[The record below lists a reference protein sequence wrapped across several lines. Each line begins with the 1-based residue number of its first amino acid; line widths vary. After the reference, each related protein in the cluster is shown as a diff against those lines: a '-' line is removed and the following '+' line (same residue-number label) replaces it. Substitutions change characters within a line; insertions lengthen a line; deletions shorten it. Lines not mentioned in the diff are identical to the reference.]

1 MTARPT
7 DSPYLRALEDRV
19 LIYDGAMGTSIQ
31 RFNLTP
37 DDFGGKALEGC
48 NDNLVLTRPDVI
60 QAIHESFLAVGCDVV
75 ETCTFQSTPRRLEEW
90 GLGDK
95 VRDINVAAAKIAR
108 AAADKHSTP
117 DKPRFVA
124 ASMGPTGMLPSS
136 SDPTLG
142 NITYEELARNFHDQA
157 QYLIEGGVDL
167 LLIETTQDILE
178 LKAAVAGIEQ
188 LFKEIGR
195 RIPIQAQVTLDVS
208 GRMLLGTDI
217 ASAMTTLESLGVD
230 VIGLNCSTGPEH
242 MREPIR
248 YLSENATLPLSVI
261 PNAGLPLNTGVG
273 EAVYPL
279 EPGPMA
285 EALAEFVKD
294 FGVRIVGGCCGTTP
308 AHLEA
313 VVKAVHE
320 VEKKRATVGPRAEV
334 GGNGKRVRHHK
345 VPRVSSA
352 MRAITL
358 HQDPPPLLVGER
370 VNSQG
375 SRKVKRLLLADDYE
389 GILEVAR
396 DQVDS
401 GAHVLDVCVA
411 LTERADEAE
420 QMSKVVKLLSMSVET
435 PLVIDSTEAN
445 VIEAALEHIPGRG
458 IVNSINMENG
468 RKRIDS
474 VVPLVKKH
482 GAAVI
487 ALTIDEVGMAKT
499 RERKLEVAKAIY
511 TIVVDEYGLAPEDI
525 IYDALTFTLA
535 TGDAEWI
542 DSGHETIEG
551 IRLIKREL
559 PGVSTILG
567 VSNVSFGLTPEARAV
582 LNSVFLHHCVA
593 AGLDAAIVNPAHI
606 TPYAEISEVE
616 RELANDLV
624 FNKRPDALQRFIEYF
639 SKEEGAEKTEA
650 AEKADPTAGMSPEQ
664 VIHWMILHRKKEG
677 IEDRL
682 DAAGVRENPVRVL
695 NEVLLPA
702 MKEVGDKFGAGELI
716 LPFVLQS
723 AEVMKKAVKHL
734 EQFLEKAEGYTK
746 GKVVLATVYGDVH
759 DIGKSLVNTIL
770 SNNGYTV
777 YDLGKQVP
785 VNTILEKAVEVEADA
800 IGLSALLVSTSKQMP
815 LAVKELDKR
824 GMKIPVLIGGA
835 AINRR
840 FGRRALFVEDER
852 EYDAGVFYCK
862 DAFEGLETMDK
873 LQDPASREDFIA
885 TNLET
890 ARTDVFLRS
899 TVGKEIS
906 SGDSGGERSDVAADN
921 LVPASPFWGTR
932 VLRDI
937 PIDEVFELLDLDEL
951 YRLQWGA
958 RGSGEKYDD
967 TIRNEFEPAL
977 ERLKKDAKANGWVKP
992 QAVYGYFPAQS
1003 LGNDVIIYDPAAYSS
1018 DGGSLREIARF
1029 HFPRMVGRER
1039 LCLADYIRSTE
1050 SGDVD
1055 VVPIQIVTVGKEATL
1070 HFEKLQGNNEYTEA
1084 FYSHGLA
1091 VEAAE
1096 AVAEWMHRRIKKE
1109 LGIEAPH
1116 KFEDDQPARGGKRY
1130 SWGYGACP
1138 DLDDHAVAFKLL
1150 PAKEAL
1156 GMDLTESF
1164 QILPEQSTAAII
1176 IHHPEAKYYAVR
1188 GQVDD
1193 AGARAESANAAA
1205 YAKGASASKD
1215 DNAAILKN
1223 AATEESD
1230 TVDEA
1235 AALER
1240 AESGEISLAEARN
1253 DT

>member
-1 MTARPT
+1 
-7 DSPYLRALEDRV
+7 
-19 LIYDGAMGTSIQ
+19 MGTNIQ
-31 RFNLTP
+31 RYNLSAE
-37 DDFGGKALEGC
+37 DFGGKALEGC

-60 QAIHESFLAVGCDVV
+60 AAIHESFLEVGCDVV
-75 ETCTFQSTPRRLEEW
+75 ETCTFQSTPRRLREW

-95 VRDINVAAAKIAR
+95 VREINVTAAKLAR
-108 AAADKHSTP
+108 AAADKYSTP
-117 DKPRFVA
+117 DRPRFVA

-136 SDPTLG
+136 SDPVLSKVS
-142 NITYEELARNFHDQA
+142 YEELADNFYEQA
-157 QYLIEGGVDL
+157 KYLVEGGVDL
-167 LLIETTQDILE
+167 LLIETSQDILE
-178 LKAAVAGIEQ
+178 VKAAVAGIER
-188 LFKEIGR
+188 LFAEIGR
-195 RIPIQAQVTLDVS
+195 RLPIQTQVTLDVS

-217 ASAMTTLESLGVD
+217 ASAMTTLEALKVD

-242 MREPIR
+242 MREPVR
-248 YLSENATLPLSVI
+248 YLSEHATLPLSVI

-279 EPGPMA
+279 EPAPMA
-285 EALAEFVKD
+285 QALSEFVRD

-308 AHLEA
+308 AHLSAIVGA
-313 VVKAVHE
+313 VRDAE
-320 VEKKRATVGPRAEV
+320 RAAKPASRSQ
-334 GGNGKRVRHHK
+334 H

-468 RKRIDS
+468 RKRIDA

-487 ALTIDEVGMAKT
+487 ALTIDEIGMAKT
-499 RERKLEVAKAIY
+499 RERKLEVARKIY
-511 TIVVDEYGLAPEDI
+511 DIVVGEYGLSPEDL

-542 DSGHETIEG
+542 DSGKETVEG

-567 VSNVSFGLTPEARAV
+567 VSNVSFGLTPEARSV
-582 LNSVFLHHCVA
+582 LNSVFLHHCVQ

-606 TPYAEISEVE
+606 RPYAEISAAE
-616 RELANDLV
+616 REMADDLV
-624 FNKRPDALQRFIEYF
+624 FNKRPDALEHFIEYF
-639 SKEEGAEKTEA
+639 ANVGGSGASAQVEKE
-650 AEKADPTAGMSPEQ
+650 DPTAGMTAEQ
-664 VIHWMILHRKKEG
+664 KVHWMILHRKKEG
-677 IEDRL
+677 IEAEL
-682 DAAGVRENPVRVL
+682 DAAGVRDNPVRVL
-695 NEVLLPA
+695 NEILLPA

-777 YDLGKQVP
+777 FDLGKQVP
-785 VNTILEKAVEVEADA
+785 VNTILDKAVEVGADA

-815 LAVKELDKR
+815 LCVQELDKR
-824 GMKIPVLIGGA
+824 GMQIPVLIGGA

-840 FGRRALFVEDER
+840 FGRRALFVEGER
-852 EYDAGVFYCK
+852 PYDSGVFYCK
-862 DAFEGLETMDK
+862 DAFEGLETMDV
-873 LQDPASREDFIA
+873 LQDPKKRGLFVVK
-885 TNLET
+885 NLDD
-890 ARTDVFLRS
+890 ARNDVFLRTS
-899 TVGKEIS
+899 VGKDIAV
-906 SGDSGGERSDVAADN
+906 GDAAGERSDVVAN
-921 LVPASPFWGTR
+921 NPLPSPPFWGTR
-932 VLRDI
+932 VIREV
-937 PIDEVFELLDLDEL
+937 PIDEIFELLDLDEL

-958 RGSGEKYDD
+958 RGSGEQYHSTVRK
-967 TIRNEFEPAL
+967 EFEPVL
-977 ERLKKDAKANGWVKP
+977 ERLKKDAKKKGWIKP
-992 QAVYGYFPAQS
+992 QVVYGYFPAQS
-1003 LGNDVIIYDPAAYSS
+1003 QGNDVIVYDPAAYSS

-1039 LCLADYIRSTE
+1039 LCLADYIRSVD

-1055 VVPIQIVTVGKEATL
+1055 VVPLQIVTVGKEASER
-1070 HFEKLQGNNEYTEA
+1070 FDELQSRNEYSEA
-1084 FYSHGLA
+1084 FYSHGLS

-1096 AVAEWMHRRIKKE
+1096 AVAEWSHRRIQKE
-1109 LGIEAPH
+1109 LGVP
-1116 KFEDDQPARGGKRY
+1116 GGKRY

-1138 DLDDHAVAFKLL
+1138 DLDDHATVFKLL

-1156 GMDLTESF
+1156 GMDLTEAF
-1164 QILPEQSTAAII
+1164 QLLPEQSTAAIV

-1188 GQVDD
+1188 G
-1193 AGARAESANAAA
+1193 
-1205 YAKGASASKD
+1205 SASG
-1215 DNAAILKN
+1215 AAP
-1223 AATEESD
+1223 
-1230 TVDEA
+1230 EA
-1235 AALER
+1235 EVAVA
-1240 AESGEISLAEARN
+1240 
-1253 DT
+1253 

>member
-1 MTARPT
+1 MTQVRT
-7 DSPYLRALEDRV
+7 QSRYLDELKRRV
-19 LIYDGAMGTSIQ
+19 LVYDGAMGTNIQ
-31 RFNLTP
+31 RYNLSP
-37 DDFGGKALEGC
+37 EDFGGKALEGC

-60 QAIHESFLAVGCDVV
+60 QAIHESFLEVGCDVV
-75 ETCTFQSTPRRLEEW
+75 ETCTFQSTPRRLHEW

-95 VRDINVAAAKIAR
+95 VREINVAAAKLAR
-108 AAADKHSTP
+108 VACEKYSTP
-117 DKPRFVA
+117 DRPRFVA

-136 SDPTLG
+136 SDPVLSK
-142 NITYEELARNFHDQA
+142 ITYEELSENYYEQA
-157 QYLIEGGVDL
+157 KYLVEGGVDL
-167 LLIETTQDILE
+167 LLIETSQDILE
-178 LKAAVAGIEQ
+178 VKAAVAGIER
-188 LFKEIGR
+188 LFAELGR
-195 RIPIQAQVTLDVS
+195 RLPLQAQVTLDVS

-217 ASAMTTLESLGVD
+217 ASAMTTLEALKVD

-248 YLSENATLPLSVI
+248 YLSEHATLPLSVI

-279 EPGPMA
+279 EPQPMA
-285 EALAEFVKD
+285 KALSEFVSD

-308 AHLEA
+308 EHLSAIVGAVREA
-313 VVKAVHE
+313 E
-320 VEKKRATVGPRAEV
+320 RRAKPVNHAQ
-334 GGNGKRVRHHK
+334 H

-396 DQVDS
+396 EQVDS

-487 ALTIDEVGMAKT
+487 ALTIDEIGMAKT
-499 RERKLEVAKAIY
+499 RARKLEVAKKIY
-511 TIVVDEYGLAPEDI
+511 DIVVGEYGLAPEDL

-542 DSGHETIEG
+542 ESGKETVEG

-567 VSNVSFGLTPEARAV
+567 VSNVSFGLTPDARGV
-582 LNSVFLHHCVA
+582 LNSVFLHHCVQ

-606 TPYAEISEVE
+606 RPYAEISAEE
-616 RELANDLV
+616 RELADDLV
-624 FNKRPDALQRFIEYF
+624 FNKRSDALQRFIEYF
-639 SKEEGAEKTEA
+639 ANVGGSGTSAQVEKE
-650 AEKADPTAGMSPEQ
+650 DPTAGMTSDQ
-664 VIHWMILHRKKEG
+664 KIHWMILHRKKEG
-677 IEDRL
+677 IEEQL
-682 DAAGVRENPVRVL
+682 DAAGVREQPVRVL
-695 NEVLLPA
+695 NEILLPA

-777 YDLGKQVP
+777 FDLGKQVP
-785 VNTILEKAVEVEADA
+785 VNTILDKAVEVGADA

-815 LAVKELDKR
+815 LCVQELDKR
-824 GMKIPVLIGGA
+824 GMQIPVLIGGA

-840 FGRRALFVEDER
+840 FGRRALFVEGER
-852 EYDAGVFYCK
+852 AYDSGVFYCK
-862 DAFEGLETMDK
+862 DAFEGLETMDV
-873 LQDPASREDFIA
+873 LQDPKRRKPFVVK
-885 TNLET
+885 NLDD
-890 ARTDVFLRS
+890 ARNDVFLRTS
-899 TVGKEIS
+899 VGKDIAV
-906 SGDSGGERSDVAADN
+906 GDAGGARSDVAAN
-921 LVPASPFWGTR
+921 NPLPSPPFWGTR
-932 VLRDI
+932 VIRDV
-937 PIDEVFELLDLDEL
+937 PIDEVFDLLDLDEL

-958 RGSGEKYDD
+958 RGSGEQYKS
-967 TIRNEFEPAL
+967 TVKNEFEPAL
-977 ERLKKDAKANGWVKP
+977 ERLKKDAKRNGWIKP
-992 QAVYGYFPAQS
+992 QVVYGYFPAQS
-1003 LGNDVIIYDPAAYSS
+1003 QGNDVIIYDPAAYSS

-1039 LCLADYIRSTE
+1039 LCLADYVRSVD

-1055 VVPIQIVTVGKEATL
+1055 VIPLQVVTVGDEATKR
-1070 HFEKLQGNNEYTEA
+1070 FEELQGKNEYTEA
-1084 FYSHGLA
+1084 FYSHGLS
-1091 VEAAE
+1091 VESAE
-1096 AVAEWMHRRIKKE
+1096 AVAEWAHRKIKHE
-1109 LGIEAPH
+1109 LGVPS
-1116 KFEDDQPARGGKRY
+1116 GKRY

-1138 DLDDHAVAFKLL
+1138 DLDDHATVFKLL
-1150 PAKEAL
+1150 PAAEAL
-1156 GMDLTESF
+1156 GMELTEAF
-1164 QILPEQSTAAII
+1164 QLMPEQSTAAVI

-1188 GQVDD
+1188 GSGT
-1193 AGARAESANAAA
+1193 GAP
-1205 YAKGASASKD
+1205 
-1215 DNAAILKN
+1215 
-1223 AATEESD
+1223 TEA
-1230 TVDEA
+1230 EA
-1235 AALER
+1235 AVA
-1240 AESGEISLAEARN
+1240 
-1253 DT
+1253 

>member
-1 MTARPT
+1 MQQTKAEMSEIQAQSR
-7 DSPYLRALEDRV
+7 YLDELKRRV
-19 LIYDGAMGTSIQ
+19 LIYDGAMGTNIQ
-31 RFNLTP
+31 RYNLTAE
-37 DDFGGKALEGC
+37 DFGGKALEGC

-60 QAIHESFLAVGCDVV
+60 RAIHESFLEVGCDVV
-75 ETCTFQSTPRRLEEW
+75 ETCTFQSTPRRLHEW

-95 VRDINVAAAKIAR
+95 VREINVTAARLAR
-108 AAADKHSTP
+108 AAADKYSTP

-136 SDPTLG
+136 SDPVLSKV
-142 NITYEELARNFHDQA
+142 TYEELADNFYEQA
-157 QYLIEGGVDL
+157 KYLVEGGVDL
-167 LLIETTQDILE
+167 LLIETSQDILE
-178 LKAAVAGIEQ
+178 VKAAVAGVER
-188 LFKEIGR
+188 LFTEIGR
-195 RIPIQAQVTLDVS
+195 RLPIQTQVTLDVS

-217 ASAMTTLESLGVD
+217 ASAMTTLEALKVD

-242 MREPIR
+242 MREPVR
-248 YLSENATLPLSVI
+248 YLSEHATLPLSVI

-279 EPGPMA
+279 EPAPMA
-285 EALAEFVKD
+285 QALSEFVRD

-308 AHLEA
+308 EHLA
-313 VVKAVHE
+313 AIVGAVHE
-320 VEKKRATVGPRAEV
+320 AE
-334 GGNGKRVRHHK
+334 RVAKPASRSQH

-487 ALTIDEVGMAKT
+487 ALTIDEIGMAKT
-499 RERKLEVAKAIY
+499 RERKLEVAKKIY
-511 TIVVDEYGLAPEDI
+511 DIVVGEYRLAPEDL

-542 DSGHETIEG
+542 DSGKETVEG

-567 VSNVSFGLTPEARAV
+567 VSNVSFGLTPEARGV
-582 LNSVFLHHCVA
+582 LNSVFLHHCVQ

-606 TPYAEISEVE
+606 RPYAEISAAE
-616 RELANDLV
+616 REMADDLV
-624 FNKRPDALQRFIEYF
+624 FNKRLDALQRFIEYF
-639 SKEEGAEKTEA
+639 ANVGGSGTSNQVEKE
-650 AEKADPTAGMSPEQ
+650 DPTAGMTAEQ
-664 VIHWMILHRKKEG
+664 KVHWMILHRKKEG
-677 IEDRL
+677 IEAEL
-682 DAAGVRENPVRVL
+682 DASGVRENPVRVL
-695 NEVLLPA
+695 NEILLPA

-777 YDLGKQVP
+777 FDLGKQVP
-785 VNTILEKAVEVEADA
+785 VNTILDKAVEVGADA

-815 LAVKELDKR
+815 LCVQELDKR
-824 GMKIPVLIGGA
+824 GMQIPVLIGGA

-840 FGRRALFVEDER
+840 FGRRALFVEGER
-852 EYDAGVFYCK
+852 AYDSGVFYCK
-862 DAFEGLETMDK
+862 DAFEGLETMDV
-873 LQDPASREDFIA
+873 LQDPRKRGPFVVK
-885 TNLET
+885 NLDD
-890 ARTDVFLRS
+890 ARNDVFLR
-899 TVGKEIS
+899 TAVGKDIAV
-906 SGDSGGERSDVAADN
+906 GDAAGERSDVVAN
-921 LVPASPFWGTR
+921 NPVPSPPFWGTR
-932 VLRDI
+932 VIRDV
-937 PIDEVFELLDLDEL
+937 PIDEIFDLLDLDEL

-958 RGSGEKYDD
+958 RGSGEQYHSTVKK
-967 TIRNEFEPAL
+967 EFEPVLA
-977 ERLKKDAKANGWVKP
+977 RLKKDAKKKGWIKP
-992 QAVYGYFPAQS
+992 QVVYGYFPAQS
-1003 LGNDVIIYDPAAYSS
+1003 QGNDVIIYDPAAYSS

-1039 LCLADYIRSTE
+1039 LCLADYIRSVD

-1055 VVPIQIVTVGKEATL
+1055 VVPLQIVTVGKEASER
-1070 HFEKLQGNNEYTEA
+1070 FEELQAKNEYSEA
-1084 FYSHGLA
+1084 FYSHGLS

-1096 AVAEWMHRRIKKE
+1096 AVAEWSHRRIQKE
-1109 LGIEAPH
+1109 LGVPS
-1116 KFEDDQPARGGKRY
+1116 GKRY

-1138 DLDDHAVAFKLL
+1138 DLDDHATVFKLL

-1156 GMDLTESF
+1156 GMDLTEAF
-1164 QILPEQSTAAII
+1164 QLLPEQSTAAVV

-1188 GQVDD
+1188 G
-1193 AGARAESANAAA
+1193 SAQDAAA
-1205 YAKGASASKD
+1205 
-1215 DNAAILKN
+1215 AAEV
-1223 AATEESD
+1223 AVA
-1230 TVDEA
+1230 
-1235 AALER
+1235 
-1240 AESGEISLAEARN
+1240 
-1253 DT
+1253 

>member
-1 MTARPT
+1 MTRKPI
-7 DSPYLRALEDRV
+7 DSPYLKALDSRV

-37 DDFGGKALEGC
+37 EDFGGKSLEGC

-60 QAIHESFLAVGCDVV
+60 QSIHESFLAVGCDVV

-95 VRDINVAAAKIAR
+95 VRDINVAAARIAR
-108 AAADKHSTP
+108 AAADKYSTP

-124 ASMGPTGMLPSS
+124 ASMGTTGMLPSS
-136 SDPTLG
+136 SAPALG
-142 NITYEELARNFHDQA
+142 NITFDELAQNFHDQA

-167 LLIETTQDILE
+167 LLIETSQDILE
-178 LKAAVAGIEQ
+178 VKAAVAGIEQ
-188 LFKEIGR
+188 LFTELGR
-195 RIPIQAQVTLDVS
+195 RIPLQAQVTLDVS

-242 MREPIR
+242 MREPVR

-261 PNAGLPLNTGVG
+261 PNAGLPINTGVG

-279 EPGPMA
+279 EPAPMA
-285 EALAEFVKD
+285 AALAEFVKD

-308 AHLEA
+308 EHLDA
-313 VVKAVHE
+313 VVKAVHA
-320 VEKKRATVGPRAEV
+320 VEAARPRP
-334 GGNGKRVRHHK
+334 RH

-445 VIEAALEHIPGRG
+445 VIESALEHIPGRG

-468 RKRIDS
+468 RKRIDA

-487 ALTIDEVGMAKT
+487 ALTIDEIGMAKT
-499 RERKLEVAKAIY
+499 RERKLEVAKKIY
-511 TIVVDEYGLAPEDI
+511 TIVVDEYGLAPEDL

-535 TGDAEWI
+535 TGDEEWI
-542 DSGHETIEG
+542 NSGKETIEG

-567 VSNVSFGLTPEARAV
+567 VSNVSFGLTPQARAV

-606 TPYAEISEVE
+606 KPYAEIPENE

-624 FNKRPDALQRFIEYF
+624 FNARPDALQRYIEYF
-639 SKEEGAEKTEA
+639 SAARTGEVAETS
-650 AEKADPTAGMSPEQ
+650 EKADPTAGMSSDEK
-664 VIHWMILHRKKEG
+664 IHWMILHRKKEN
-677 IEDRL
+677 IEDVL

-695 NEVLLPA
+695 NDVLLPA

-746 GKVVLATVYGDVH
+746 GKVVLATVYGAVH

-785 VNTILEKAVEVEADA
+785 VNTILEKATEVGADA

-840 FGRRALFVEDER
+840 FGRRALFVENER

-873 LQDPASREDFIA
+873 LQDTERREEFIA
-885 TNLET
+885 TNLEQ

-899 TVGKEIS
+899 NVGKEIS
-906 SGDSGGERSDVAADN
+906 AGDEGGARSDVAAN
-921 LVPASPFWGTR
+921 NPVPTPPFWGTR

-937 PIDEVFELLDLDEL
+937 PIDEVYDLLDLDEL

-958 RGSGEKYDD
+958 RGSGEQYHNTVK
-967 TIRNEFEPAL
+967 NEFEPVL
-977 ERLKKDAKANGWVKP
+977 ERLKKDAHDNGWIKP

-1003 LGNDVIIYDPAAYSS
+1003 VGNDVVIY
-1018 DGGSLREIARF
+1018 
-1029 HFPRMVGRER
+1029 
-1039 LCLADYIRSTE
+1039 
-1050 SGDVD
+1050 
-1055 VVPIQIVTVGKEATL
+1055 
-1070 HFEKLQGNNEYTEA
+1070 
-1084 FYSHGLA
+1084 
-1091 VEAAE
+1091 
-1096 AVAEWMHRRIKKE
+1096 
-1109 LGIEAPH
+1109 
-1116 KFEDDQPARGGKRY
+1116 
-1130 SWGYGACP
+1130 
-1138 DLDDHAVAFKLL
+1138 
-1150 PAKEAL
+1150 
-1156 GMDLTESF
+1156 
-1164 QILPEQSTAAII
+1164 
-1176 IHHPEAKYYAVR
+1176 
-1188 GQVDD
+1188 
-1193 AGARAESANAAA
+1193 
-1205 YAKGASASKD
+1205 
-1215 DNAAILKN
+1215 
-1223 AATEESD
+1223 
-1230 TVDEA
+1230 
-1235 AALER
+1235 
-1240 AESGEISLAEARN
+1240 
-1253 DT
+1253 

>member
-1 MTARPT
+1 MSDTSTR
-7 DSPYLRALEDRV
+7 SRYLDELKRRV
-19 LIYDGAMGTSIQ
+19 LIYDGAMGTNIQ
-31 RFNLTP
+31 RYNLTAE
-37 DDFGGKALEGC
+37 DFGGKALEGC

-60 QAIHESFLAVGCDVV
+60 RAIHESFLEVGCDVV
-75 ETCTFQSTPRRLEEW
+75 ETCTFQSTPRRLHEW

-95 VRDINVAAAKIAR
+95 VREINVTAAKLAR
-108 AAADKHSTP
+108 AAADKYSTP
-117 DKPRFVA
+117 DRPRFVA

-136 SDPTLG
+136 SDPVLSKV
-142 NITYEELARNFHDQA
+142 TYEELSDNFYEQA
-157 QYLIEGGVDL
+157 KYLVEGGVDL
-167 LLIETTQDILE
+167 LLIETSQDILE
-178 LKAAVAGIEQ
+178 VKAAVAGIER
-188 LFKEIGR
+188 LFAEIGR
-195 RIPIQAQVTLDVS
+195 RLPIQTQVTLDVS

-217 ASAMTTLESLGVD
+217 ASAMTTLEALKVD

-242 MREPIR
+242 MREPVR
-248 YLSENATLPLSVI
+248 YLSEHATLPLSVI

-279 EPGPMA
+279 EPAPMA
-285 EALAEFVKD
+285 QALSEFVRD

-308 AHLEA
+308 AHLSAIVEA
-313 VVKAVHE
+313 VRE
-320 VEKKRATVGPRAEV
+320 AEHAS
-334 GGNGKRVRHHK
+334 KPASRSQH

-375 SRKVKRLLLADDYE
+375 TRKVKRLLLADDYE

-468 RKRIDS
+468 RKRIDA

-487 ALTIDEVGMAKT
+487 ALTIDEIGMAKT
-499 RERKLEVAKAIY
+499 RERKLEVAKKIY
-511 TIVVDEYGLAPEDI
+511 DIVVGEYGLAPEDL

-542 DSGHETIEG
+542 DSGKETVEG

-567 VSNVSFGLTPEARAV
+567 VSNVSFGLTPEARSV
-582 LNSVFLHHCVA
+582 LNSVFLHHCVQ

-606 TPYAEISEVE
+606 RPYAEISAAE
-616 RELANDLV
+616 REMADDLV
-624 FNKRPDALQRFIEYF
+624 FNKRADALQRFIEYF
-639 SKEEGAEKTEA
+639 ANVGGSGASAQVEKE
-650 AEKADPTAGMSPEQ
+650 DPTAGMTAEQ
-664 VIHWMILHRKKEG
+664 KVHWMILHRKKEG
-677 IEDRL
+677 IEVEL

-695 NEVLLPA
+695 NEILLPA

-777 YDLGKQVP
+777 FDLGKQVP
-785 VNTILEKAVEVEADA
+785 VNTILDKAVEVGADA

-815 LAVKELDKR
+815 LCVQELDKR
-824 GMKIPVLIGGA
+824 GMQIPVLIGGA

-840 FGRRALFVEDER
+840 FGRRALFVEGER
-852 EYDAGVFYCK
+852 AYDSGVFYCK
-862 DAFEGLETMDK
+862 DAFEGLETMDV
-873 LQDPASREDFIA
+873 LQDPKKR
-885 TNLET
+885 NLFVVKNLDD
-890 ARTDVFLRS
+890 ARNDVFLRT
-899 TVGKEIS
+899 TVGKDIAA
-906 SGDSGGERSDVAADN
+906 GDAGGERSDVATN
-921 LVPASPFWGTR
+921 NPLPTPPFWGTR
-932 VLRDI
+932 VIRDV
-937 PIDEVFELLDLDEL
+937 PIEEVFALLDLDEL

-958 RGSGEKYDD
+958 RGSGERYQA
-967 TIRNEFEPAL
+967 TVNQEFEPVL
-977 ERLKKDAKANGWVKP
+977 ERLKNDAKKKGWIKP
-992 QAVYGYFPAQS
+992 QVVYGYFPAQS
-1003 LGNDVIIYDPAAYSS
+1003 QGNDVIIYDPAAYSS

-1039 LCLADYIRSTE
+1039 LCLADYIRSVD

-1055 VVPIQIVTVGKEATL
+1055 VVPLQIVTVGKEASER
-1070 HFEKLQGNNEYTEA
+1070 FDELQSRNEYSEA
-1084 FYSHGLA
+1084 FYSHGLS

-1096 AVAEWMHRRIKKE
+1096 AVAEWSHRRIQME
-1109 LGIEAPH
+1109 LGVPS
-1116 KFEDDQPARGGKRY
+1116 GKRY

-1138 DLDDHAVAFKLL
+1138 DLDDHATVFKLL

-1156 GMDLTESF
+1156 GMELTEAF
-1164 QILPEQSTAAII
+1164 QLLPEQSTAAIV

-1188 GQVDD
+1188 G
-1193 AGARAESANAAA
+1193 SAP
-1205 YAKGASASKD
+1205 G
-1215 DNAAILKN
+1215 
-1223 AATEESD
+1223 AATE
-1230 TVDEA
+1230 
-1235 AALER
+1235 
-1240 AESGEISLAEARN
+1240 AEVAVA
-1253 DT
+1253 

>member
-1 MTARPT
+1 MTNRQVQ
-7 DSPYLRALEDRV
+7 SRYLDEVERRV
-19 LIYDGAMGTSIQ
+19 LVYDGAMGTNIQ
-31 RFNLTP
+31 RHNLSAE
-37 DDFGGKALEGC
+37 DFGGKALEGC
-48 NDNLVLTRPDVI
+48 NDHLVLTRPDVI
-60 QAIHESFLAVGCDVV
+60 QEIHESFLAVGCDVV
-75 ETCTFQSTPRRLEEW
+75 ETCTFQSTPRRLHEW

-95 VRDINVAAAKIAR
+95 VRDINIAAARIAR
-108 AAADKHSTP
+108 AACQKFETP
-117 DKPRFVA
+117 DRPRFVA

-136 SDPTLG
+136 SDPVLSK
-142 NITYEELARNFHDQA
+142 ISYDELAANYYEQA
-157 QYLIEGGVDL
+157 KYLVEGGVDL
-167 LLIETTQDILE
+167 LLIETSQDILE
-178 LKAAVAGIEQ
+178 VKAAVAGIEK
-188 LFKEIGR
+188 LFTEIGR
-195 RIPIQAQVTLDVS
+195 RIPIQTQVTLDVS

-217 ASAMTTLESLGVD
+217 ASAMTTLEALKVD

-242 MREPIR
+242 MREPVR
-248 YLSENATLPLSVI
+248 YLSEHATLPLSVI

-279 EPGPMA
+279 EPEPMA
-285 EALAEFVKD
+285 TALSEFVRD

-308 AHLEA
+308 AHLSA
-313 VVKAVHE
+313 IVNAVH
-320 VEKKRATVGPRAEV
+320 AAEP
-334 GGNGKRVRHHK
+334 KAKPAHPSH

-370 VNSQG
+370 VNAQG

-420 QMSKVVKLLSMSVET
+420 QMSKIVKLLSMSVET

-445 VIEAALEHIPGRG
+445 VIESALEHIPGRG

-468 RKRIDS
+468 RKRIDA

-487 ALTIDEVGMAKT
+487 ALTIDEIGMAKT
-499 RERKLEVAKAIY
+499 RERKLEVARKIY
-511 TIVVDEYGLAPEDI
+511 DIVVGEYGLAPEDL

-542 DSGHETIEG
+542 ESGKETIEG

-567 VSNVSFGLTPEARAV
+567 VSNVSFGLTLEARAV
-582 LNSVFLHHCVA
+582 LNSVFLHHCVQ

-606 TPYAEISEVE
+606 HPYAEISAEE
-616 RELANDLV
+616 RALADDLV
-624 FNKRPDALQRFIEYF
+624 FNKRPDALQRYIEHF
-639 SKEEGAEKTEA
+639 ASVGGGATTAQAEKE
-650 AEKADPTAGMSPEQ
+650 DPTAGLAPDQ
-664 VIHWMILHRKKEG
+664 RIHWMILHRKKEG
-677 IEDRL
+677 IEEQL

-734 EQFLEKAEGYTK
+734 EQFLEKAEGFTK

-777 YDLGKQVP
+777 FDLGKQVP
-785 VNTILEKAVEVEADA
+785 VNTILDKAVEVGADA

-815 LAVKELDKR
+815 LCVQELDKR
-824 GMKIPVLIGGA
+824 GMNVPVLIGGA

-840 FGRRALFVEDER
+840 FGRRALFVEGER
-852 EYDAGVFYCK
+852 AYESGVFYCK
-862 DAFEGLETMDK
+862 DAFEGLETMDV
-873 LQDPASREDFIA
+873 LQDPKKRKLFVVK
-885 TNLET
+885 NLDD
-890 ARTDVFLRS
+890 ARNDVFLRT
-899 TVGKEIS
+899 TVGKDIAV
-906 SGDSGGERSDVAADN
+906 GDAGGERSDVAAN
-921 LVPASPFWGTR
+921 NRVPSPPFWGSR
-932 VLRDI
+932 VVRDI
-937 PIDEVFELLDLDEL
+937 PLDEVFDLLDLDEL
-951 YRLQWGA
+951 YRLQWGG
-958 RGSGEKYDD
+958 RGSGDQYKA
-967 TIRNEFEPAL
+967 TVKNEFEPTL
-977 ERLKKDAKANGWVKP
+977 ERLKKDAKENGWIRPEV
-992 QAVYGYFPAQS
+992 VYGYFPAQS
-1003 LGNDVIIYDPAAYSS
+1003 QGNDVIIYDPAAYAS

-1039 LCLADYIRSTE
+1039 LCLADYVRSVD

-1055 VVPIQIVTVGKEATL
+1055 VVPLQIVTVGSEATKQ
-1070 HFEKLQGNNEYTEA
+1070 FEQLQAKNEYTEA
-1084 FYSHGLA
+1084 FYSHGLS
-1091 VEAAE
+1091 VESAE
-1096 AVAEWMHRRIKKE
+1096 AVAEWAHQRIKRE
-1109 LGIEAPH
+1109 LGV
-1116 KFEDDQPARGGKRY
+1116 DTGKRY

-1138 DLDDHAVAFKLL
+1138 DLDDHATVFKLL

-1156 GMDLTESF
+1156 GMDLTEAF
-1164 QILPEQSTAAII
+1164 QLMPEQSTAAVI
-1176 IHHPEAKYYAVR
+1176 IHHPEARYYAVR
-1188 GQVDD
+1188 GT
-1193 AGARAESANAAA
+1193 SSNA
-1205 YAKGASASKD
+1205 S
-1215 DNAAILKN
+1215 
-1223 AATEESD
+1223 TEA
-1230 TVDEA
+1230 EA
-1235 AALER
+1235 AVA
-1240 AESGEISLAEARN
+1240 
-1253 DT
+1253 

>member
-1 MTARPT
+1 
-7 DSPYLRALEDRV
+7 
-19 LIYDGAMGTSIQ
+19 
-31 RFNLTP
+31 
-37 DDFGGKALEGC
+37 
-48 NDNLVLTRPDVI
+48 
-60 QAIHESFLAVGCDVV
+60 
-75 ETCTFQSTPRRLEEW
+75 
-90 GLGDK
+90 
-95 VRDINVAAAKIAR
+95 
-108 AAADKHSTP
+108 
-117 DKPRFVA
+117 
-124 ASMGPTGMLPSS
+124 
-136 SDPTLG
+136 
-142 NITYEELARNFHDQA
+142 
-157 QYLIEGGVDL
+157 
-167 LLIETTQDILE
+167 
-178 LKAAVAGIEQ
+178 
-188 LFKEIGR
+188 
-195 RIPIQAQVTLDVS
+195 
-208 GRMLLGTDI
+208 
-217 ASAMTTLESLGVD
+217 
-230 VIGLNCSTGPEH
+230 
-242 MREPIR
+242 
-248 YLSENATLPLSVI
+248 
-261 PNAGLPLNTGVG
+261 
-273 EAVYPL
+273 
-279 EPGPMA
+279 
-285 EALAEFVKD
+285 
-294 FGVRIVGGCCGTTP
+294 
-308 AHLEA
+308 
-313 VVKAVHE
+313 
-320 VEKKRATVGPRAEV
+320 
-334 GGNGKRVRHHK
+334 
-345 VPRVSSA
+345 
-352 MRAITL
+352 
-358 HQDPPPLLVGER
+358 
-370 VNSQG
+370 
-375 SRKVKRLLLADDYE
+375 LLADDYE
-389 GILEVAR
+389 GIVGVAR

-411 LTERADEAE
+411 LTERGDEAE
-420 QMSKVVKLLSMSVET
+420 QMAKVVKLLSMSVET

-468 RKRIDS
+468 RKRIDA

-511 TIVVDEYGLAPEDI
+511 TIVVGEYGLAPEDL

-535 TGDAEWI
+535 TGDPEWI
-542 DSGHETIEG
+542 DSAKETIEG

-606 TPYAEISEVE
+606 TPYAEISTEE
-616 RELANDLV
+616 RELANNLV
-624 FNKRPDALQRFIEYF
+624 FNKSPDALQNYIEYF
-639 SKEEGAEKTEA
+639 AKSQKTDSTDQTD
-650 AEKADPTAGMSPEQ
+650 KADPFEGLTADQ
-664 VIHWMILHRKKEG
+664 IIHWSILHRKKEG

-785 VNTILEKAVEVEADA
+785 VNTILEKAVEVGADA

-840 FGRRALFVEDER
+840 FGRRALFVENER

-873 LQDPASREDFIA
+873 LQDPERREDFIA
-885 TNLET
+885 TNLEQ
-890 ARTDVFLRS
+890 ARNDVFLRS

-906 SGDSGGERSDVAADN
+906 AGDEGGERSDVAAN
-921 LVPASPFWGTR
+921 NPIPTPPFWGTR

-937 PIDEVFELLDLDEL
+937 PIDEVFDLLDLDEL

-958 RGSGEKYDD
+958 RGSGEAYDN
-967 TIRNEFEPAL
+967 TIKTEFEPAL
-977 ERLKKDAKANGWVKP
+977 ARLRKDATENGWIKP
-992 QAVYGYFPAQS
+992 AAVYGYFPVQS
-1003 LGNDVIIYDPAAYSS
+1003 LGNDIIVYDPAAYSS

-1055 VVPIQIVTVGKEATL
+1055 VLPLQVVTVGLEATH
-1070 HFEKLQGNNEYTEA
+1070 HFDKLQGNNEYAEA
-1084 FYSHGLA
+1084 LYAHGLS
-1091 VEAAE
+1091 VESAE
-1096 AVAEWMHRRIKKE
+1096 ATAEWLHQRIKKE
-1109 LGIEAPH
+1109 LGTSA
-1116 KFEDDQPARGGKRY
+1116 GKRY

-1138 DLDDHAVAFKLL
+1138 DLDDHATVFKLL

-1164 QILPEQSTAAII
+1164 QLLPEQSTAAVI

-1188 GQVDD
+1188 GFIDD
-1193 AGARAESANAAA
+1193 ATARAESTEV
-1205 YAKGASASKD
+1205 AKKFTTA
-1215 DNAAILKN
+1215 
-1223 AATEESD
+1223 ESE
-1230 TVDEA
+1230 TVDPA
-1235 AALER
+1235 VALDR
-1240 AESGEISLAEARN
+1240 AESGEISLAEARA